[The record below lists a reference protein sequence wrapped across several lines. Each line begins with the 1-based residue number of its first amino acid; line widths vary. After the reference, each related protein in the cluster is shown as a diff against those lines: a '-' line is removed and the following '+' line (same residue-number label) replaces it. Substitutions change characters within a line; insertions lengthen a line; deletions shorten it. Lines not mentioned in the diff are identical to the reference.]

1 MTYERCS
8 GHSSEY
14 PWGMWNREG
23 LTNDV
28 GGKMGKRKSNRSQ
41 QDGGNNRSQQDGGN
55 TCGLIMPISA
65 MSGAQYSEDFWVKVR
80 EFLNSATAD
89 AGFNL
94 TPAWED
100 EKFGIIH
107 ARIIE
112 NIRTMPV
119 MIGVIIGQN
128 PNVMLECGM
137 RIWTDK
143 PILLIVEEGGRIPF
157 DLSPL
162 ECLEY
167 PIDREYTK
175 MCQLSKDI
183 GAKLKAMISPG
194 YRTFKSHFNVE
205 ANNDVKGLKTSLQ
218 LSEFMADT
226 TNDIRALKF
235 RIEELTSRLDEST
248 GSRTVYF
255 SDISKMH
262 KNLGGLAVKPVSP
275 IVAEAI
281 SQAESDCKQEK

>member
-1 MTYERCS
+1 MS
-8 GHSSEY
+8 
-14 PWGMWNREG
+14 
-23 LTNDV
+23 
-28 GGKMGKRKSNRSQ
+28 KRKLNRNSQ
-41 QDGGNNRSQQDGGN
+41 KGGNI
-55 TCGLIMPISA
+55 CGLIMPISA
-65 MSGAQYSEDFWVKVR
+65 MTGTPYSEEFWAKVR
-80 EFLNSATAD
+80 EFLNVSVAD
-89 AGFNL
+89 AGFTL

-143 PILLIVEEGGRIPF
+143 PILLIVEEGVRIPF

-167 PIDREYTK
+167 PIDREYSK
-175 MCQLSKDI
+175 MCQLGKDI
-183 GAKLKAMISPG
+183 GEKLKAMVSPG

-205 ANNDVKGLKTSLQ
+205 ADNDIKGSKTSLQ

-226 TNDIRALKF
+226 ANDIRTLKF
-235 RIEELTSRLDEST
+235 KMEELTMRVDEVT
-248 GSRTVYF
+248 CSRTVYY
-255 SDISKMH
+255 SNVGKVRQ
-262 KNLGGLAVKPVSP
+262 NLGSLAVKPVSA
-275 IVAEAI
+275 VVTKAI
-281 SQAESDCKQEK
+281 SQVESDCKQEK

>member
-1 MTYERCS
+1 MGRRKLIK
-8 GHSSEY
+8 SSQ
-14 PWGMWNREG
+14 EG
-23 LTNDV
+23 CNV
-28 GGKMGKRKSNRSQ
+28 
-41 QDGGNNRSQQDGGN
+41 
-55 TCGLIMPISA
+55 CGLIMPISA
-65 MSGAQYSEDFWVKVR
+65 MSGTQYSEDFWIKVR

-89 AGFNL
+89 AGFSL

-157 DLSPL
+157 DLSPV

-167 PIDREYTK
+167 PIDREYSK
-175 MCQLSKDI
+175 MCQLGKDI
-183 GAKLKAMISPG
+183 GAKLKAMVSQG

-205 ANNDVKGLKTSLQ
+205 ATNDVNGLKTSLQ

-226 TNDIRALKF
+226 TNDIRSLKF
-235 RIEELTSRLDEST
+235 RIEELTSRLDEVT

-255 SDISKMH
+255 NDISKMRQ
-262 KNLGGLAVKPVSP
+262 NLSGLAVKPVSP
-275 IVAEAI
+275 GLNQVI
-281 SQAESDCKQEK
+281 SREESEFTQEK

>member
-1 MTYERCS
+1 MSKRKLNR
-8 GHSSEY
+8 SS
-14 PWGMWNREG
+14 REG
-23 LTNDV
+23 
-28 GGKMGKRKSNRSQ
+28 
-41 QDGGNNRSQQDGGN
+41 GNV
-55 TCGLIMPISA
+55 CGLIMPISA
-65 MSGAQYSEDFWVKVR
+65 TPGTTYSEEFWTKVR
-80 EFLNSATAD
+80 EFLTVSVAD
-89 AGFNL
+89 AGFTL

-137 RIWTDK
+137 RIWTDM
-143 PILLIVEEGGRIPF
+143 PILLIVEEGVRIPF

-167 PIDREYTK
+167 PVDREYSK
-175 MCQLSKDI
+175 MCQLGKDI
-183 GAKLKAMISPG
+183 GEKLKAMVSPG

-205 ANNDVKGLKTSLQ
+205 ADNDIKGSKTSLQ

-226 TNDIRALKF
+226 TNDIRTLKF
-235 RIEELTSRLDEST
+235 KMEELSMRLDEVV
-248 GSRTVYF
+248 GSRAVYY
-255 SDISKMH
+255 SDVGKVRQ
-262 KNLGGLAVKPVSP
+262 NLGGLSVKPVSP
-275 IVAEAI
+275 IVVKAI
-281 SQAESDCKQEK
+281 PQVESDYKQEK

>member
-1 MTYERCS
+1 MS
-8 GHSSEY
+8 
-14 PWGMWNREG
+14 
-23 LTNDV
+23 
-28 GGKMGKRKSNRSQ
+28 KRKLNRSSQ
-41 QDGGNNRSQQDGGN
+41 EGGNV
-55 TCGLIMPISA
+55 CGLIMPISA
-65 MSGAQYSEDFWVKVR
+65 MVGTTYSEEFWAKVR
-80 EFLNSATAD
+80 DFLTVSAAD
-89 AGFNL
+89 AGFTL

-119 MIGVIIGQN
+119 MIGVLIGQN

-143 PILLIVEEGGRIPF
+143 PILLIVEEGVRIPF

-167 PIDREYTK
+167 PIDREYSK
-175 MCQLSKDI
+175 MCKLGKDI
-183 GAKLKAMISPG
+183 GEKLKAMVSPR

-205 ANNDVKGLKTSLQ
+205 ADNDIKGSKTSLQ
-218 LSEFMADT
+218 LSEFLADT
-226 TNDIRALKF
+226 TNDIRTLKF
-235 RIEELTSRLDEST
+235 RIDELTSRLDEVSS
-248 GSRTVYF
+248 SRTVYF
-255 SDISKMH
+255 SDIGKMR
-262 KNLGGLAVKPVSP
+262 KNLSGLAVKPVSP

>member
-1 MTYERCS
+1 MS
-8 GHSSEY
+8 
-14 PWGMWNREG
+14 
-23 LTNDV
+23 
-28 GGKMGKRKSNRSQ
+28 KRKSNRS
-41 QDGGNNRSQQDGGN
+41 SQEGSN
-55 TCGLIMPISA
+55 ICGLIMPISA
-65 MSGAQYSEDFWVKVR
+65 MTGTTFSEEFWSKVR
-80 EFLNSATAD
+80 EFLNISVAE
-89 AGFNL
+89 AGFTL

-143 PILLIVEEGGRIPF
+143 PILLIVEEGVRIPF

-167 PIDREYTK
+167 PIDREYSK

-183 GAKLKAMISPG
+183 GEKLKAMVSPG

-205 ANNDVKGLKTSLQ
+205 ADNDVKGSKTSLQ

-226 TNDIRALKF
+226 TNDIRSLK
-235 RIEELTSRLDEST
+235 IKMEELTMRLEEAT
-248 GSRTVYF
+248 GSRAFYYSNVG
-255 SDISKMH
+255 KARQNM
-262 KNLGGLAVKPVSP
+262 GEMAVKPASV
-275 IVAEAI
+275 VVTKAI
-281 SQAESDCKQEK
+281 SQVESDYKQGK